1 MSVEGGPSILPK
13 CPAPFVSADALSC
26 VMPCPSERKF
36 TRQGGANG
44 FRCVYGPDDQVSV
57 PLTTIGATMFEGST
71 LEDLIKIDATRASQ
85 FTTEKDRFDREIATA
100 YGNIDKSQ
108 KISDAFSDLQKA
120 ENARDESP
128 EAYQVARTAYY
139 TLIKGPG
146 WIEEERLRIAKAEVE
161 PVVQRYRTNATQ
173 IANQSQQQA
182 RIYDV
187 VNGVKDK
194 VVSLKD
200 DFTYSVRTLGKQV
213 QNVKDQIAL
222 DSRKRIAEAETP
234 TWSWVDVLLNI
245 ILAGALL
252 YAAYILYRK
261 VTTPRPIYGPY
272 QGGSR
277 LR

>member
-1 MSVEGGPSILPK
+1 
-13 CPAPFVSADALSC
+13 
-26 VMPCPSERKF
+26 MPCPADRKF
-36 TRQGGANG
+36 TRRGGANG
-44 FRCVYGPDDQVSV
+44 FRCVYEPDEQVSV
-57 PLTTIGATMFEGST
+57 PLTTIGAISFVGTT
-71 LEDLIKIDATRASQ
+71 LEQLDAPRATP
-85 FTTEKDRFDREIATA
+85 FTTEKDRFEREIAVA

-108 KISDAFSDLQKA
+108 KLADAFRDLQKA

-139 TLIKGPG
+139 TLLKGPG

-161 PVVQRYRTNATQ
+161 PVVQRYRSSATQ

-200 DFTYSVRTLGKQV
+200 DFNYSVRTLGKQV

-222 DSRKRIAEAETP
+222 DSRKRATKAEAP
-234 TWSWVDVLLNI
+234 TWTWFEMLLNV
-245 ILAGALL
+245 ILGVALL

-261 VTTPRPIYGPY
+261 VTTPRPLYGPFR
-272 QGGSR
+272 GGDR
-277 LR
+277 VR